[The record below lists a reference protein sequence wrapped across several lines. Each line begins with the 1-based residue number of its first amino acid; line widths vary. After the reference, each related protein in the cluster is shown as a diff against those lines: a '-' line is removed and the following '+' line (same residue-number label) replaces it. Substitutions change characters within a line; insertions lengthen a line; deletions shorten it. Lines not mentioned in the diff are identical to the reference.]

1 MRQAGRKVP
10 EVPPGNTD
18 GSLEAFPVTS
28 TMSDPVSAVERHA
41 PATSPAAVHTSA
53 IPSAPTGVAE
63 RLITHPNADTV
74 VVEQYRKLAAIL
86 HQAQVERAVKVV
98 MLASAQTAE
107 GKTLTAVNLA
117 LTLSESYRRT
127 VLLVDADLRRPSLH
141 EIFRV
146 PNVSGLN
153 EGLKA
158 SADEPLAALKI
169 TETLTLLPAGR
180 PEPDPM
186 GGLSSPRMG
195 HILQEGAA
203 RFDWV
208 IIDTAPI
215 GLLADAH
222 LLATTVDGALLVVR
236 ANQTPYAEVAKA
248 LEALGR
254 ERVFGVILNGAQ
266 AGPVSSYS
274 RYAPE
279 VPGPPAPGTPGAAR

>member
-1 MRQAGRKVP
+1 MAAALHHAQLVQGTKV
-10 EVPPGNTD
+10 
-18 GSLEAFPVTS
+18 LMVTS
-28 TMSDPVSAVERHA
+28 AMPGDGKSYT
-41 PATSPAAVHTSA
+41 AT
-53 IPSAPTGVAE
+53 
-63 RLITHPNADTV
+63 
-74 VVEQYRKLAAIL
+74 
-86 HQAQVERAVKVV
+86 
-98 MLASAQTAE
+98 
-107 GKTLTAVNLA
+107 NLA

-127 VLLVDADLRRPSLH
+127 VLLIDADLRRPSLH

-158 SADEPLAALKI
+158 SDDEPLSALKI

-186 GGLSSPRMG
+186 GGLSSPRMAR
-195 HILQEGAA
+195 IIQEGAA

-208 IIDTAPI
+208 LIDTAPI

-254 ERVFGVILNGAQ
+254 ERVFGVVLNGAESS
-266 AGPVSSYS
+266 PVSSYS
-274 RYAPE
+274 RYASA
-279 VPGPPAPGTPGAAR
+279 VPGPPAPTTPVAR